1 MIPPRVLMTADAVG
15 GVWTYALDL
24 SRVLSRRGVRVVL
37 AVLGPAPDAAQ
48 KRAAEAVPGLDLVE
62 TGLPLDWL
70 AGSEESLEQAA
81 RVLRGLA
88 AETRPDLI
96 HLNSPALKDS
106 LDWGAPVVG
115 ACHSCLATWWE
126 AVRGGPMPED
136 FVWRTERLAQGYR
149 RCARLIAPSYAF
161 MQQTAGLYGVLPT
174 AVRNG
179 RERKARGESRP
190 RERVVL
196 TAGRLWDEG
205 KNLAVLDRAAG
216 RMGGRVQAAGL
227 LTGPHGQG
235 VAPEHV
241 ASLGLLDAAA
251 LDERLRRAAVFCSPS
266 LYEPF
271 GLGVLE
277 AAQAG
282 CALVLADIPTFRE
295 LWQGAAVFFD
305 PHDDAALASLLDA
318 MLADADWTRRQAA
331 LAARRA
337 ATFTVEAMAEGTL
350 RVYAEALADHAPFGE
365 TAA

>member
-1 MIPPRVLMTADAVG
+1 
-15 GVWTYALDL
+15 
-24 SRVLSRRGVRVVL
+24 
-37 AVLGPAPDAAQ
+37 
-48 KRAAEAVPGLDLVE
+48 
-62 TGLPLDWL
+62 
-70 AGSEESLEQAA
+70 
-81 RVLRGLA
+81 
-88 AETRPDLI
+88 
-96 HLNSPALKDS
+96 
-106 LDWGAPVVG
+106 
-115 ACHSCLATWWE
+115 
-126 AVRGGPMPED
+126 
-136 FVWRTERLAQGYR
+136 
-149 RCARLIAPSYAF
+149 

-216 RMGGRVQAAGL
+216 RMRGTVQAAGL
-227 LTGPHGQG
+227 LTGPHGQT
-235 VAPEHV
+235 VAPAHV

-251 LDERLRRAAVFCSPS
+251 LDERMRRAAVFCSPS